1 MLPPTAG
8 PLHLLFPMPGML
20 FHMACSINHSP
31 SPLSQSLATTNIY
44 FTSQCIHLLWAFH
57 INRVIQHLVSYVW
70 LLSFSMMFSR
80 LIHMIACISPS
91 FLMTDKLYS
100 ITWIDHILFIHSSVG
115 DHLSCFRYYEW
126 RCYEHVFFL
135 ISFIV
140 LEMLL
145 VNKNCVPKKSLYLNF
160 LAAHV
165 LPKMHTTS
173 TARALSYVIKA
184 QNCTLPWKSEK
195 MSEMSLQSRDFSLCH
210 TSLLINRRHGRA

>member
-57 INRVIQHLVSYVW
+57 INRVIQYLVSYVW

-91 FLMTDKLYS
+91 FLMMDKLYS

-126 RCYEHVFFL
+126 RCYEHMFSFWFPLLFLKCYLSIKIVFL
-135 ISFIV
+135 
-140 LEMLL
+140 
-145 VNKNCVPKKSLYLNF
+145 KSPY
-160 LAAHV
+160 
-165 LPKMHTTS
+165 TS
-173 TARALSYVIKA
+173 T
-184 QNCTLPWKSEK
+184 
-195 MSEMSLQSRDFSLCH
+195 F
-210 TSLLINRRHGRA
+210 